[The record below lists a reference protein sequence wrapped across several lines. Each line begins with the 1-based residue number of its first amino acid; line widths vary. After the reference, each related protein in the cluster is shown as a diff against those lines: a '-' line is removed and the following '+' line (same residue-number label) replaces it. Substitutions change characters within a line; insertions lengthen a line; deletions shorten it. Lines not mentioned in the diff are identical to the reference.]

1 MKRLITKNKDIITV
15 SEPIMS
21 YKEALKKANAINKEL
36 GLEAFHSKSKK
47 RTRIVSWLHSD
58 GSRFEVASACVRKI
72 SKNFIAIFTEHHGIF
87 VYYTDDLEWVREH
100 LRPISIYF
108 NENII

>member
-1 MKRLITKNKDIITV
+1 MN
-15 SEPIMS
+15 SEPIS
-21 YKEALKKANAINKEL
+21 YKEALEKANKINKKINIDDFNM
-36 GLEAFHSKSKK
+36 GKGA
-47 RTRIVSWLHSD
+47 RIVSWLHSD

>member
-1 MKRLITKNKDIITV
+1 MYKRGQRKNIDIMN
-15 SEPIMS
+15 SEPIS
-21 YKEALKKANAINKEL
+21 YKEALEKANKINKKINIDDFNM
-36 GLEAFHSKSKK
+36 GKGA
-47 RTRIVSWLHSD
+47 RIVSWLHSD